1 MEIKIVVPTHK
12 RPERVLTKKAVSD
25 VILCVAESQK
35 EAYYFHNA
43 DCEIVTHPDS
53 VIGLLPKR
61 NWIYKHFGNVMMLD
75 DDIKAMHRLYTE
87 PKEPHIVP
95 PEIARKII
103 EQTADN
109 CQQIGA
115 YLFGFN
121 TAPNPL
127 MFKANE
133 PIELTGYVTGCA
145 QGLLKGSGLWYNE
158 NIILNCDYW
167 ISLLNAY
174 HHRMVYKDMRFY
186 LAQKDTFVGAGGL
199 AEFRNLE
206 AEESDFNLLKK
217 YFGDAVQF
225 KKDMGKVK
233 RKHPF
238 QKTICL
244 PF

>member
-12 RPERVLTKKAVSD
+12 RANKVLTKKAVSD

-35 EAYYFHNA
+35 NEYALHNPE
-43 DCEIVTHPDS
+43 CEIVTHPDS
-53 VIGLLPKR
+53 VVGLLPKR
-61 NWIYKHFGNVMMLD
+61 NWIYKHFGNVMQLD
-75 DDIKAMHRLYTE
+75 DDIPAMHRLYVE

-95 PEIARKII
+95 PDIAKKII

-109 CQQIGA
+109 CKQVGA

-127 MFKANE
+127 MFKANK

-145 QGLLKGSGLWYNE
+145 QGLLAGSALWYNE
-158 NIILNCDYW
+158 DIILNCDYW

-174 HHRMVYKDMRFY
+174 HHRIVFKDMRYYF
-186 LAQKDTFVGAGGL
+186 AQKDTFIGAGGL
-199 AEFRNLE
+199 AEFRNLK
-206 AEESDFNLLKK
+206 AEESDFKLLKK
-217 YFGDAVQF
+217 YFGEAVQF
-225 KKDMGKVK
+225 KKDMGKLK
-233 RKHPF
+233 RKHPY

-244 PF
+244 PY